1 MKTTEKIANAKK
13 RINELE
19 RLIKY
24 WNDSE
29 QGKAKIVNFSIEIE
43 NKVAQIIMAQ
53 VHLLLW
59 ILINLISL
67 SIHILF
73 AININRAIKPI
84 FKNSKEEII

>member
-29 QGKAKIVNFSIEIE
+29 HDEAKIVNFSMKIE
-43 NKVAQIIMAQ
+43 NKVA
-53 VHLLLW
+53 
-59 ILINLISL
+59 
-67 SIHILF
+67 
-73 AININRAIKPI
+73 
-84 FKNSKEEII
+84 